1 MRDGAFR
8 SSILCQIGLGRFI
21 LMLTA
26 TLEQIQTSPRKRT
39 IYVCVIVTLLVAM
52 LVFKAFRFFEGGLW
66 YGSQTA
72 DFAAFHIVAQRIWLG
87 DLDLTYQFSLF
98 LKMQIAAAGG
108 PTGVMPW
115 TYPPQFGLLLAPF
128 AFLPGWAAYFLFTT
142 VTLAAYLMTLR
153 TIAGNNFAQV
163 LVIFFPAIGITIAC
177 GQNGFLTGA
186 LIGLVCINAER
197 RPALA
202 GIALGMMVIKPHL
215 AIAAGIYMLLT
226 RRWPAVLT
234 AAAVVVGSSLV
245 CTLVFGPQ
253 IWIAWLGSIREAAGY
268 LEEGRY
274 QLFRM
279 ISAYAALYKA
289 GVPAAGAF
297 WGQMAMAGLALVAV
311 ALAVARGPSPRF
323 ALGVVA
329 VASVMISPYAY
340 DYDLPIVG
348 IGLALLLPDL
358 ATLASPRERGAI
370 YGLILLANAY
380 GLLQSARLAAENV
393 DASGLERYAMP
404 AVGGFALMAVLAMLL
419 WLLLRDAK
427 PAAVRLHGGPA

>member
-1 MRDGAFR
+1 
-8 SSILCQIGLGRFI
+8 
-21 LMLTA
+21 MLTA
-26 TLEQIQTSPRKRT
+26 TLEQIQASPRKRT
-39 IYVCVIVTLLVAM
+39 IYVCVILTLLAAI

-66 YGSQTA
+66 YGGQTA
-72 DFAAFHIVAQRIWLG
+72 DFSAFHIVAQRIWLG
-87 DLDLTYQFSLF
+87 DLDLTYLF
-98 LKMQIAAAGG
+98 ASFTKMQIAAAGG
-108 PTGVMPW
+108 TSGVMPW
-115 TYPPQFGLLLAPF
+115 TYPPQFGLLLAPL

-142 VTLAAYLMTLR
+142 VTLAAYLTTLR
-153 TIAGNNFAQV
+153 AIAGNNFALV
-163 LVIFFPAIGITIAC
+163 LVVFFPAIAITIGI
-177 GQNGFLTGA
+177 GQNGLLTGA

-197 RPALA
+197 RPVLA
-202 GIALGMMVIKPHL
+202 GIALGVMVIKPHL
-215 AIAAGIYMLLT
+215 AIAAGIYMLLA

-234 AAAVVVGSSLV
+234 AAILVVASSLV

-289 GVPAAGAF
+289 GLPPAGAF
-297 WGQMAMAGLALVAV
+297 WGQMAVAGLALAAV

-358 ATLASPRERGAI
+358 ASLASSRERGVI
-370 YGLILLANAY
+370 YGLLLLANAY
-380 GLLQSARLAAENV
+380 GLLQSARLSAENAK
-393 DASGLERYAMP
+393 ASASQHYMTP
-404 AVGGFALMAVLAMLL
+404 AIGGFALMLVVAMLL
-419 WLLLRDAK
+419 WFLLRDPK
-427 PAAVRLHGGPA
+427 PAGVRLHGEPA

>member
-1 MRDGAFR
+1 
-8 SSILCQIGLGRFI
+8 
-21 LMLTA
+21 MLTA
-26 TLEQIQTSPRKRT
+26 TLEQIQASPRKRT
-39 IYVCVIVTLLVAM
+39 IYVCVILTLLAAI
-52 LVFKAFRFFEGGLW
+52 LAFKALRFFEDGLW
-66 YGSQTA
+66 YGSQTP
-72 DFAAFHIVAQRIWLG
+72 DFTAFHIVAQRIWLG
-87 DLDLTYQFSLF
+87 DLDLTYQFAPF
-98 LKMQIAAAGG
+98 AKMQLAAAGG
-108 PTGVMPW
+108 AAGVMPW
-115 TYPPQFGLLLAPF
+115 TYPPQFDLLLAPL
-128 AFLPGWAAYFLFTT
+128 AFLPGWAAYFLFTAI
-142 VTLAAYLMTLR
+142 TLAAYLMTLR
-153 TIAGNNFAQV
+153 AIAGNNFALV
-163 LVIFFPAIGITIAC
+163 LVVFFPAIAITIAI
-177 GQNGFLTGA
+177 GQNGLLTGA
-186 LIGLVCINAER
+186 LIGLICINAER

-202 GIALGMMVIKPHL
+202 GIALGLMVIKPHL
-215 AIAAGIYMLLT
+215 AIAVGAYMLLT

-253 IWIAWLGSIREAAGY
+253 IWIAWLGSIREAASY

-289 GVPAAGAF
+289 GVPAGGAF

-311 ALAVARGPSPRF
+311 ALAIARGPSPRF
-323 ALGVVA
+323 ALGVAA

-427 PAAVRLHGGPA
+427 PAAVRLHGEPA